1 MAVEQDLKIMILSQ
15 KKKKKEAVGRKN
27 ELPFSFFFF
36 FKLSVLENLSDDF
49 SALKDG
55 KIVLSF

>member
-27 ELPFSFFFF
+27 ELPFSFFFL
-36 FKLSVLENLSDDF
+36 KLSVLENLSDDF